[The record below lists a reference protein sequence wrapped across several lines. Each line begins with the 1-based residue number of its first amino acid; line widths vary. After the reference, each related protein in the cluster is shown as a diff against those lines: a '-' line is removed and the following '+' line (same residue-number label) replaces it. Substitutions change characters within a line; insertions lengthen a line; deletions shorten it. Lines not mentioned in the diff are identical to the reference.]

1 MEVIQF
7 GYMPDQERHVI
18 SLEEQERLRNQPL
31 ASTRAE
37 AELFDVIDRS
47 MGVESQTQAQVEYTE
62 QVGYIRELNAL
73 ESELAGIPQDQA
85 ELRRQLELRR
95 DELKINLEAM
105 VRVEKEKER
114 YVDVSLRLF
123 TRLQTQKEAALLT
136 IKTFTGLRPNSNEIM
151 GPINGFR
158 DKIEALRKEGDSGSQ
173 ERKDAELKAAAL
185 EYEFSKVRAEVEEAI
200 KNYNPVRS
208 LRLNALTELE
218 LAEDQRVARDNPQI
232 RELLKIL
239 NDPELSQ
246 RFGKEVEDF
255 RDEYNALVRIHNFAV
270 AGRGKGAVEITTA
283 LGELDQA
290 ALVELFGAD
299 ELRKDIVDAYIAD
312 RGVFSKLDRM
322 VLNQDEAEIKLE
334 EDTILGNN
342 KRTFVRAEVPDPNDP
357 TRMVDLETLYR
368 TTSAEAE
375 KKALIERYA
384 GSLTEGYKAKKGW
397 EKKYVDDV
405 LRAEF
410 FTDEQKAE
418 FRRREG
424 IDASVTDAG
433 LVAIIEASYE
443 YKSRKIILGQH
454 LDNMVGFL
462 ETTVAPMIIKPIKVR
477 TLEPLKNGDTEA
489 YIFAEK
495 YKDNPLVKA
504 RYPQDVLESGGKVNS
519 RIIDITHPIFNKGF
533 YKYSDPGFK
542 LMTEIFKMSQ
552 PEVINGEDGVVAWLD
567 GFKSVDVLSR
577 IRENPEVVNKL
588 KDDVY
593 KDAAAAQSAEMY
605 DRFEAFQKE
614 PSEES
619 AKALMASYFS
629 KTPEDRR
636 NFNMSV
642 IEALLK
648 YKMKVNGIYAFQKF
662 NERKNWGARRAED
675 YIKKA
680 REAGLIGLREE
691 NELTRR
697 IFTGASMPVG
707 FGRRIQL
714 TPGGWFGREVFS
726 KPLEFAGLY
735 TKEVLGI
742 KNIMGTGK
750 HWLKTLFNES
760 VGQIKSDL
768 K

>member
-1 MEVIQF
+1 
-7 GYMPDQERHVI
+7 MPDTERHTI
-18 SLEEQERLRNQPL
+18 SLEDQARVENQPL
-31 ASTRAE
+31 ASTQAE
-37 AELFDVIDRS
+37 AQLFEIIDRT
-47 MGVESQTQAQVEYTE
+47 MGVEPQNSAQTEYIE

-73 ESELAGIPQDQA
+73 ESELVSVPQEQV
-85 ELRRQLELRR
+85 ELRRQLEARRNELRT
-95 DELKINLEAM
+95 NLEVM
-105 VRVEKEKER
+105 VRTEKDKER

-123 TRLQTQKEAALLT
+123 TRLQTQKETALLT
-136 IKTFTGLRPNSNEIM
+136 VKTFTGLRPNANEIM

-158 DKIEALRKEGDSGSQ
+158 DRIESLRKEGDPGSQ

-299 ELRKDIVDAYIAD
+299 ELRQDIIGAYIVD
-312 RGVFSKLDRM
+312 RNVFSRLDGLI
-322 VLNQDEAEIKLE
+322 LNQDEAEAVLE
-334 EDTILGNN
+334 ETTVLGNN
-342 KRTFVRAEVPDPNDP
+342 KRTFVRTSVPDPNNPD
-357 TRMVDLETLYR
+357 REIDLETLYR
-368 TTSAEAE
+368 TTSSEAE
-375 KKALIERYA
+375 KKALIDRYA
-384 GSLTEGYKAKKGW
+384 DKLTGGYKTKKAW

-405 LRAEF
+405 LSAEF
-410 FTDEQKAE
+410 FTEEQKSD

-424 IDASVTDAG
+424 IDESVADAG
-433 LVAIIEASYE
+433 LIAMIEASYE

-462 ETTVAPMIIKPIKVR
+462 ETTVAPMAIKPIKVK
-477 TLEPLKNGDTEA
+477 TLEPLKNGGTEA
-489 YIFAEK
+489 YIFAGK

-519 RIIDITHPIFNKGF
+519 RIIDITNPIFDKGF
-533 YKYSDPGFK
+533 YKYTDPGFK
-542 LMTEIFKMSQ
+542 LMTEIFKMEEPTVDQ
-552 PEVINGEDGVVAWLD
+552 GQDKVVAWLD
-567 GFKSVDVLSR
+567 GFKSADVLSR
-577 IRENPEVVNKL
+577 IRENPEIVNKL

-593 KDAAAAQSAEMY
+593 KDAVTVQSSEMY
-605 DRFEAFQKE
+605 DKFEAFQRE

-636 NFNMSV
+636 SFNMDV

-648 YKMKVNGIYAFQKF
+648 YKMKINGIYAFKDF
-662 NERKNWGARRAED
+662 NERGNWGARRAED

-691 NELTRR
+691 NELMRR
-697 IFTGASMPVG
+697 IFTGASLPIG
-707 FGRRIQL
+707 FGRRIQI
-714 TPGGWFGREVFS
+714 TPGGRFGKEVFS
-726 KPLEFAGLY
+726 KPLEFAGAY
-735 TKEVLGI
+735 TKEVFGI
-742 KNIMGTGK
+742 KNIMSTGK
-750 HWLKTLFNES
+750 SWLKTLFNES
-760 VGQIKSDL
+760 VSQIKSDL